1 MTESDSTM
9 ASDAPESAPESAT
22 SPAPPPSFD
31 FSHVRGFQS
40 VDAVQPQDAEAYALA
55 LQKELVMRA
64 ERFAKSV
71 DEAIVLASDGVVRWL
86 GDPVGRLVAGDEL
99 LKPRVVA
106 LVDEAMPADA
116 REVVETRL
124 LLWVGAHVRKVLGAL
139 EALVAVDGLADS
151 AREVAAKLAE
161 ALGVLDRERVRAQVK
176 GLDQNA
182 RAALRKLG
190 VRFGAHYIFLPMLLK
205 PGPRTLCSQLHA
217 LKHSAEP
224 GAERLNAFA
233 ASGRTSF
240 AAEGTLSPDS
250 YRVAGF
256 RLCGER
262 VVRVDIVERLTDLIR
277 AAIPEQMR
285 PGWTPSSDAAGFV
298 VTQQMTSLTG
308 CAGEAFASI
317 LRSLGYESHT
327 VKKADFEA
335 AMRKPEP
342 PTPAAP
348 PAAESGSAA
357 EPPNEASA
365 EAQEAAPQAEATV
378 EAPDTASTEAEAEDA
393 ETRGGQDAEVLPAEP
408 VAAEA
413 EALPAEPVA
422 AEAEALPAEPEAAA
436 AEALPA
442 ETEAAEAEAL
452 PAETEAAEAE
462 ALPTETEAAAAEALP
477 AEPEVAET
485 KALPAETEAAEAE
498 GEATDAAAAA
508 SEAPAPDEEPPSDV
522 AEPEAAA
529 EESEPEA
536 SEEPAPTPAEPPAEE
551 WIEIWRPAPRPRRQH
566 HHHHHRRHGPAEGLG
581 RIVWRAKEPA
591 PGQERRGGARPQP
604 PPEDATP
611 TTPTAAEPDE
621 APTPAPA
628 EAPRES
634 RRDEPHRNR
643 QGDRRPPPPEGGG
656 RRDRDERRHDRGP
669 KGYGDGAPRN
679 EPRSKPIDPDSPFAK
694 LAALK
699 PLLERQD
706 KKK

>member
-22 SPAPPPSFD
+22 SATTPPSFD

-40 VDAVQPQDAEAYALA
+40 LEAVQPEDAEAYALA
-55 LQKELVMRA
+55 LQKELVVRA

-99 LKPRVVA
+99 LKPRAVA
-106 LVDEAMPADA
+106 LVDETMPAEA
-116 REVVETRL
+116 RESVETRL

-139 EALVAVDGLADS
+139 EALAGGEGLADS
-151 AREVAAKLAE
+151 AREIAAKIAD

-190 VRFGAHYIFLPMLLK
+190 VRFGAQYIFVPILLK
-205 PGPRTLCSQLHA
+205 PGPRTLCSQLHG
-217 LKHSAEP
+217 LKYGAEP

-277 AAIPEQMR
+277 AAIPDQMR

-298 VTQQMTSLTG
+298 VSQQMTSLTG

-335 AMRKPEP
+335 AMKKPEP
-342 PTPAAP
+342 APGPAAA
-348 PAAESGSAA
+348 PATESGSAT
-357 EPPNEASA
+357 EPPTEAAVEAQEAASSEAEASGEAQEASSSEAEAAAEAQKASSSEAEAAA
-365 EAQEAAPQAEATV
+365 EAQEA
-378 EAPDTASTEAEAEDA
+378 SSSEAEAEDA
-393 ETRGGQDAEVLPAEP
+393 EARGAEGADFR
-408 VAAEA
+408 
-413 EALPAEPVA
+413 
-422 AEAEALPAEPEAAA
+422 PAEPEAAE
-436 AEALPA
+436 AEV
-442 ETEAAEAEAL
+442 EAANS
-452 PAETEAAEAE
+452 T
-462 ALPTETEAAAAEALP
+462 
-477 AEPEVAET
+477 
-485 KALPAETEAAEAE
+485 
-498 GEATDAAAAA
+498 AA
-508 SEAPAPDEEPPSDV
+508 SEAPAPDEEPPTEVATEV
-522 AEPEAAA
+522 AEAEAAA
-529 EESEPEA
+529 QESEPEA
-536 SEEPAPTPAEPPAEE
+536 SQEPAPTPAEPAPEE

-566 HHHHHRRHGPAEGLG
+566 HHHHHRRQGPGEGLG
-581 RIVWRAKEPA
+581 RIVWRAKEPVQ
-591 PGQERRGGARPQP
+591 GQERRGGARPP
-604 PPEDATP
+604 TVEEVTP
-611 TTPTAAEPDE
+611 TTPAAAAPAE
-621 APTPAPA
+621 APAPA
-628 EAPRES
+628 PVEAPRES
-634 RRDEPHRNR
+634 RHDEPHRSR
-643 QGDRRPPPPEGGG
+643 QGDRRPPPAEGG
-656 RRDRDERRHDRGP
+656 RRDRDERRHDRGT
-669 KGYGDGAPRN
+669 KGYGESPPRN
-679 EPRSKPIDPDSPFAK
+679 EPRGKPIDPDSPFAK